1 MEQSTPV
8 TLDHAP
14 EAARSA
20 RARLPLFVTLLV
32 LINLVWAAQPL
43 AVKYLEKPL
52 SNPENG
58 NQIAT
63 ALLPFLVATPL
74 MAPFLF
80 VARSTPRVRPGLK
93 DWGRF
98 AIAGIGGQ
106 IVCQVG
112 MTWGMAIGLASN
124 CAILYLLIP
133 VITAVMATIMLG
145 ERLTALRVIC
155 LFVGL
160 IGVMIMSVQEL
171 RNSAFLESKYLAGN
185 ALMLLG
191 CLGACFYNVYCK
203 GLMRRFDERDILI
216 YSYIVATIAGTLL
229 LAFIDRGSFARL
241 LKLDTQ
247 ATVALGFNAL
257 LVYGLSMVV
266 FFYVLQHLPVT
277 VALTSTYMVP
287 VFGVVLAMV
296 VLGERLSVT
305 SAIGSLIVLA
315 STVLIMKYDAPAAVE

>member
-8 TLDHAP
+8 TVEYAP
-14 EAARSA
+14 ASTRSA
-20 RARLPLFVTLLV
+20 RTRLPLFVTLLV

-43 AVKYLEKPL
+43 AVKDLEQQL
-52 SNPENG
+52 GHPETG
-58 NQIAT
+58 AQFAT
-63 ALLPFLVATPL
+63 ALLPFLIVTPL
-74 MAPFLF
+74 MVPLLF
-80 VARSTPRVRPGLK
+80 IGRSVERIRPGVH

-98 AIAGIGGQ
+98 IIAGIGQ
-106 IVCQVG
+106 IVCYVG

-145 ERLTALRVIC
+145 ERLTGLRILCLVI
-155 LFVGL
+155 GL
-160 IGVMIMSVQEL
+160 VGVMIMSIQEL
-171 RNSAFLESKYLAGN
+171 RSSSFLESKYLAGN

-191 CLGACFYNVYCK
+191 CLGASFYNVYCK
-203 GLMRRFDERDILI
+203 GLMRRFNERDILI
-216 YSYIVATIAGTLL
+216 YSYIVASVVGAIVLAILDRGAFARITQLDTRATIA
-229 LAFIDRGSFARL
+229 LA
-241 LKLDTQ
+241 
-247 ATVALGFNAL
+247 FNAL
-257 LVYGLSMVV
+257 LVYGLSMIA

-296 VLGERLSVT
+296 VLHERLSTT

-315 STVLIMKYDAPAAVE
+315 STVLIMKYDAPSAVE